1 MAPPAS
7 CTTAVLTRI
16 NDSVLFASWK
26 DATNTAIGRI
36 VTGTSEATVSGL
48 ETDIANTISCL
59 TYQTEQKRGLS
70 TDIAGLQDRHAQ
82 TQKDLDDKKAEL
94 QIAKE
99 RAANLTSPEKK
110 VTIHESW
117 FPLQRPLTTTSFLL
131 ILALALFF
139 FCVFLGTLAR
149 QFGFFVD
156 YGFQIPIR
164 KLGSGSPWTWFFSQF
179 TIVNIGLATLLITC
193 VGVIIYAFT
202 K

>member
-1 MAPPAS
+1 MYKLLALIILFSLLLLNPATASAADPPDVEKYMAGADP
-7 CTTAVLTRI
+7 
-16 NDSVLFASWK
+16 
-26 DATNTAIGRI
+26 
-36 VTGTSEATVSGL
+36 VTGR
-48 ETDIANTISCL
+48 N
-59 TYQTEQKRGLS
+59 EQIDLSWEQLCLS
-70 TDIAGLQDRHAQ
+70 TSY
-82 TQKDLDDKKAEL
+82 EL

-99 RAANLTSPEKK
+99 RVSTMTSPEKK

-131 ILALALFF
+131 ILAFALFF

-179 TIVNIGLATLLITC
+179 TMTNIGLAAGLIVC
-193 VGVIIYAFT
+193 IGVIIYYFT

>member
-26 DATNTAIGRI
+26 DATTSSIGKI
-36 VTGTSEATVSGL
+36 VTGTPEATVSGL
-48 ETDIANTISCL
+48 ESDIANTIDCL
-59 TYQTEQKRGLS
+59 MYQTQQKRGLS

-82 TQKDLDDKKAEL
+82 TQKDLENKRAEL

-99 RAANLTSPEKK
+99 RVSTMTSPEKK

-131 ILALALFF
+131 ILAFALFF

-179 TIVNIGLATLLITC
+179 TMTNIGLAAGLIVC
-193 VGVIIYAFT
+193 IGVIIYYFT